1 MKIKAVVAMI
11 AMALFCVG
19 ARGATDF
26 TNAKDL
32 HDYCKLFDRYDLSDK
47 TVTPSTADFMEI
59 GQCLGFMSGWLQ
71 GTAGLITVIEEK
83 SYVVSFADGVTVGQM
98 SRVFILFVEK
108 HPEYDN
114 KTGDYVVSR
123 AMIDAKLLILT
134 PQKSA
139 TPASM
144 VQ

>member
-1 MKIKAVVAMI
+1 MKIKVVVAMM
-11 AMALFCVG
+11 AMVLFSVG
-19 ARGATDF
+19 TRGATDF
-26 TNAKDL
+26 TNAKEM
-32 HDYCKLFDRYDLSDK
+32 HDYCKLFDRYDQSDQTAALSSLD
-47 TVTPSTADFMEI
+47 SMNI

-71 GTAGLITVIEEK
+71 GVNGLVTVMDDK

-98 SRVFILFVEK
+98 SRVFVLYVEK

-114 KTGDYVVSR
+114 KPGDFVLSR

-134 PQKSA
+134 LQKSA
-139 TPASM
+139 VSAM